1 MKKQTKYVFITG
13 GVLSGVGKGITTAS
27 LGKILEARGFS
38 VNIQKLDQYLNTDA
52 GTLNP
57 AEHGEVFVTAD
68 GGETDLDLGHYE
80 RFIDRELSRRSSV
93 MSGQIYAK
101 VIADERDGAYLGK
114 TVQIIPHVTGEIQR
128 RILEASEGFDIQ
140 ITEIGGTV
148 GDMEGMALIEAI
160 RQLRQKLGSENV
172 VFGHVV
178 YVPFLGPS
186 REFKSKPAQNSVRD
200 LREAGITPDLLF
212 VRSEEPI
219 HGDIFEK
226 LSLFCDVAEHAIV
239 PLPNIP
245 TVYEVPLIMEDSG
258 IVDVICKRLDL
269 DTRMAD
275 LTEWKKFVQRV
286 KSNKPTLLIGVVAKY
301 LSNVDTY
308 LSVFEAIK
316 AAAWHHGYDADIV
329 WIDAEK
335 VEHNTGLLEGF
346 DGIVVPGGFGS
357 RGIEGKI
364 KAAQYARTHKLPYLG
379 LCLGMQV
386 AVIEFARH
394 VAELAGAN
402 STEFD
407 KNTQHP
413 VIDILP
419 DQDGIKLG
427 GTMRLGN
434 YAAKLRKGTK
444 TAQLY
449 DALQI
454 TERHRHRYEFN
465 NAYLQQLKDAG
476 LTIAG
481 TNADTGLVEVIELGD
496 HPFFVASQ
504 YHPEFQSRPDRAHPL
519 FVGFAAACKDTKL
532 KTTTK
537 PGALRLALETAE

>member
-1 MKKQTKYVFITG
+1 MKTQTKYIFITG

-80 RFIDRELSRRSSV
+80 RFIDRELTRGSSV

-101 VIADERDGAYLGK
+101 VIADERDGVYLGK

-128 RILEASEGFDIQ
+128 RITEASRGFDIQ

-148 GDMEGMALIEAI
+148 GDMEGNALIEAI
-160 RQLRQKLGSENV
+160 RQLRQKLGPDRV
-172 VFGHVV
+172 MFGHVV

-200 LREAGITPDLLF
+200 LREAGITPDMLF
-212 VRSEEPI
+212 VRSEDKI
-219 HGDIFEK
+219 HGDIFDK
-226 LSLFCDVAEHAIV
+226 LSLFCDVDEHAIV
-239 PLPNIP
+239 PLPNVE
-245 TVYEVPLIMEDSG
+245 TVYEVPLVMEKSG
-258 IVDVICKRLDL
+258 IVDVICKRFGYENCS
-269 DTRMAD
+269 AD
-275 LTEWKKFVQRV
+275 LSQWEDFVAHV
-286 KSNKPTLLIGVVAKY
+286 KATKATVRIGVVAKY

-316 AAAWHHGYDADIV
+316 AGAWKHDLDADIV

-335 VEHNTGLLEGF
+335 VEHNTDLLEGF
-346 DGIVVPGGFGS
+346 DGIVVPGGFGA

-364 KAAQYARTHKLPYLG
+364 KAAQFARTHKVPYLG

-386 AVIEFARH
+386 AVIEYARH
-394 VAELAGAN
+394 VAELKNAN

-407 KNTQHP
+407 KETIHP

-419 DQDGIKLG
+419 NQDGMKMG

-434 YAAKLRKGTK
+434 YQAKVIGGTK
-444 TAQLY
+444 TAKLY
-449 DALQI
+449 NSTEI
-454 TERHRHRYEFN
+454 VERHRHRYEFN
-465 NAYLQQLKDAG
+465 DTYRKQLEEAG
-476 LTIAG
+476 LVIAA
-481 TNADTGLVEVIELGD
+481 TNPEAGLVEVVEISG

-519 FVGFAAACKDTKL
+519 FAGFVGACKSVDKSKSIKSTKKL
-532 KTTTK
+532 SVEQ
-537 PGALRLALETAE
+537 PS